1 MEEQYTVYVQVNEGD
16 CVVAI
21 TSSAFLTQTE
31 GWVEVERGTGDPYHH
46 AQGNYL
52 PGALCTEEGAPRYKL
67 AGGAI
72 VARSQEEMEAD
83 LYLPNDSADGFLV
96 VRETVDAT
104 AQGLAD
110 ALIARGVL
118 PEGTAVESFATH
130 SDGVE
135 TREGDMVRYEVGD
148 VSLSLDLSEEFLG
161 ALENAGTSGETVV
174 LGSVVNTFLTAYHAV
189 EMTLTCGGAAVETG
203 HGVYDGPL
211 AFFDLPCTQ
220 GE

>member
-1 MEEQYTVYVQVNEGD
+1 MSRFWSVL
-16 CVVAI
+16 A
-21 TSSAFLTQTE
+21 AL
-31 GWVEVERGTGDPYHH
+31 
-46 AQGNYL
+46 AL
-52 PGALCTEEGAPRYKL
+52 LAGALSGCAFPGGQGAGQEENPPSPPAQS
-67 AGGAI
+67 AGGAEEAAQPDI
-72 VARSQEEMEAD
+72 AVLEEMEAD

-161 ALENAGTSGETVV
+161 ALENAGTSGKTVV